1 MRVTFNSFPDTLLGR
16 LQSLGKEQNK
26 SLTQLSTGQRLA
38 APSDD
43 APAMQRIL
51 NLRTEKKQNQ
61 QFHRNAIDGLEKSKV
76 TFSSLEQIKDLVVRA
91 SELSAN
97 INGATSEQEYK
108 AKASEINQL
117 IEQGLNVANTKLRGN
132 YLFSG
137 DSNSKIPFLEDRASD
152 GKITSVSYS
161 GSSSE
166 SKIHIGEGE
175 SASIIVG
182 SMAQENGN
190 LAGALNELI
199 RLRDAMLAN
208 GSSQSKA
215 DTVLNLR
222 TGKSDPVTPINLT
235 TTTIKLAEGH
245 GLATN
250 DEIILTNLL
259 SGEGSSLE
267 VATGLTPSPKY
278 RVKSVNGNNVTLS
291 RSDDQTNATIAIT
304 SNITSG
310 SKFKKVVSSGTSVE
324 KSFAETKRDTI
335 TLPTPVSFKPG
346 DKIAFNFPT
355 GVPPVNQD
363 LTDKNTYYVKSIN
376 DTSMQ
381 IAAIP
386 GGDPITFTQ
395 NITGSFSRV
404 DGLGEMEDTI
414 LSALSRAGTIQY
426 RLETAMKDLEVRYE
440 GTEKLISTDADID
453 FAEATV
459 RLNRAQMAYQ
469 AAIQSGARIQSNS
482 LLDYLR

>member
-26 SLTQLSTGQRLA
+26 ALTQLSTGQRIA

-61 QFHRNAIDGLEKSKV
+61 QFYRNATDGLEKSKV
-76 TFSSLEQIKDLVVRA
+76 TFSSLEQIKDLLVRS
-91 SELSAN
+91 SELAAN
-97 INGATSEQEYK
+97 VSGATSEQEYK

-137 DSNSKIPFLEDRASD
+137 DSNSIVPFKEERLNGRISSIEY
-152 GKITSVSYS
+152 K

-182 SMAQENGN
+182 STADENGDIV
-190 LAGALNELI
+190 GVLNEML
-199 RLRDAMLAN
+199 RLRQAMDDKDSSKVSQIRIGSGLQSAFQATSQ
-208 GSSQSKA
+208 GSSINLPQNHGLKVG
-215 DTVLNLR
+215 DKITLNL
-222 TGKSDPVTPINLT
+222 KV
-235 TTTIKLAEGH
+235 
-245 GLATN
+245 
-250 DEIILTNLL
+250 
-259 SGEGSSLE
+259 GEGSGLTS
-267 VATGLTPSPKY
+267 ATGTPPAPEY
-278 RVKSVNGNNVTLS
+278 FVKSVNGNSIELASSPGGVPIS
-291 RSDDQTNATIAIT
+291 IT
-304 SNITSG
+304 SNITSD
-310 SKFKKVVSSGTSVE
+310 SKFTRVGG
-324 KSFAETKRDTI
+324 
-335 TLPTPVSFKPG
+335 L
-346 DKIAFNFPT
+346 
-355 GVPPVNQD
+355 QD
-363 LTDKNTYYVKSIN
+363 
-376 DTSMQ
+376 
-381 IAAIP
+381 
-386 GGDPITFTQ
+386 
-395 NITGSFSRV
+395 
-404 DGLGEMEDTI
+404 MEDQI

>member
-16 LQSLGKEQNK
+16 LQSLGKEQNQ

-61 QFHRNAIDGLEKSKV
+61 QFYRNAIDGLEKSKV

-97 INGATSEQEYK
+97 INGATSEPEYK

-132 YLFSG
+132 YLLSG
-137 DSNSKIPFLEDRASD
+137 DSNSTIPFVETRLPD
-152 GKITSVSYS
+152 GKIASVSYN

-166 SKIHIGEGE
+166 SNIHIGEGE
-175 SASIIVG
+175 SASIAVG
-182 SMAQENGN
+182 SMADENR
-190 LAGALNELI
+190 AV
-199 RLRDAMLAN
+199 
-208 GSSQSKA
+208 A
-215 DTVLNLR
+215 DTLFKLIELRNAMSAAPSATKTQSILDLRAKVPLKLPATTALGSTINLPADIAVGDQVTFDFTAGKGIPLQ
-222 TGKSDPVTPINLT
+222 TGQRYYVVDLGSGNKGVSMTPNGTPITLT
-235 TTTIKLAEGH
+235 QQIDTAST
-245 GLATN
+245 
-250 DEIILTNLL
+250 
-259 SGEGSSLE
+259 
-267 VATGLTPSPKY
+267 V
-278 RVKSVNGNNVTLS
+278 
-291 RSDDQTNATIAIT
+291 
-304 SNITSG
+304 
-310 SKFKKVVSSGTSVE
+310 SKV
-324 KSFAETKRDTI
+324 RLDT
-335 TLPTPVSFKPG
+335 V
-346 DKIAFNFPT
+346 
-355 GVPPVNQD
+355 
-363 LTDKNTYYVKSIN
+363 
-376 DTSMQ
+376 
-381 IAAIP
+381 
-386 GGDPITFTQ
+386 
-395 NITGSFSRV
+395 
-404 DGLGEMEDTI
+404 EDTI